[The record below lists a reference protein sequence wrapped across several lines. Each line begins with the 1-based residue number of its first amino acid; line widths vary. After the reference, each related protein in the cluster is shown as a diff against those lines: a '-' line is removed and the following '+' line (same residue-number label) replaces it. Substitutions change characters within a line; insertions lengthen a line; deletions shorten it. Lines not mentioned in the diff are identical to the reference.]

1 MSRPETMTRPEVTR
15 EDLTAAVGARREL
28 GDESDR
34 EVIESFLDRIG
45 TAIDARVDQR
55 LAQRDRPRPQSRGSV
70 PLALGSMVFG
80 VAVTGASA
88 GLDHSGA
95 LVAIIA
101 WLVIGAINI
110 AHALGR

>member
-1 MSRPETMTRPEVTR
+1 MTRPDVTR
-15 EDLTAAVGARREL
+15 EDLSAAVGARREL
-28 GDESDR
+28 GDEGER
-34 EVIESFLDRIG
+34 AVIESFLDRVG

-55 LAQRDRPRPQSRGSV
+55 LAERDRDRDRRPAPSRGSV

>member
-1 MSRPETMTRPEVTR
+1 MTRPDVTR

-28 GDESDR
+28 GDDSDR

-55 LAQRDRPRPQSRGSV
+55 LAERDRDRPARTGRSST
-70 PLALGSMVFG
+70 PLALGSMAIG
-80 VAVTGASA
+80 IAVTGASA

-101 WLVIGAINI
+101 WLVIGAINV